1 MKIRKKISLLLMA
14 CVTAAGLLAGCG
26 LNGED
31 SQKNTEGFASTQSG
45 KGRFVESEITLPE
58 NIRIV
63 NAVGKSKGEELT
75 LIGGD
80 GDKKLFLAHS
90 NDQGKTWSQTKLG
103 QLDNYVSAV
112 NGEDGSAV
120 VFGYNKKS
128 GMQRVAADGKI
139 TKVNLPLPEYKG
151 SGNDTENFITS
162 AVFAGNKL
170 FVTDLNWV
178 VYEVNPKTGEMREIL
193 QNISED
199 VTRLLAAGKT
209 FGLVTDKGIQFVDAE
224 SGTLAENMQNDNV
237 LQEAMNKVSESH
249 NINSSSIAMTMGDSE
264 DELYYVNHEGLFY
277 HKIGGST
284 TEQLMNGEL
293 TSLGDRSIDFQALYK
308 YDDKNYM
315 VFAVDSQE
323 TRHCY
328 RYT

>member
-264 DELYYVNHEGLFY
+264 DELYYVNHE
-277 HKIGGST
+277 
-284 TEQLMNGEL
+284 
-293 TSLGDRSIDFQALYK
+293 
-308 YDDKNYM
+308 
-315 VFAVDSQE
+315 
-323 TRHCY
+323 
-328 RYT
+328 